1 LWNET
6 PAADRAELD
15 ARFEAQLRALDTWAT
30 QCPENFAPLHL
41 TAAAERARVLDD
53 AGAGE
58 LYERAIAAARSSR
71 FLNIEAIATELAMK
85 YWDTR
90 DPARA
95 AALRQRAIAAYES
108 WGAMR
113 RASVIRAGGS

>member
-1 LWNET
+1 M
-6 PAADRAELD
+6 
-15 ARFEAQLRALDTWAT
+15 RALDTWAA
-30 QCPENFAPLHL
+30 QCPENFVPPHL
-41 TAAAERARVLDD
+41 TAAAERARLVDD

-58 LYERAIAAARSSR
+58 LYERAIAAARTSR

-85 YWDTR
+85 YWQAR

-95 AALRQRAIAAYES
+95 VALRQRAIAAYET

-113 RASVIRAGGS
+113 KADLIRACGS

>member
-1 LWNET
+1 MH
-6 PAADRAELD
+6 DR
-15 ARFEAQLRALDTWAT
+15 
-30 QCPENFAPLHL
+30 NFAPLHL

-58 LYERAIAAARSSR
+58 LYERAIAAARASR
-71 FLNIEAIATELAMK
+71 FLNIEAVATELAMR
-85 YWDTR
+85 YWDSR

-113 RASVIRAGGS
+113 KASVVRAGGS